1 MTHGVTRRE
10 VFQSTLAAA
19 GLAASGH
26 LVPSR
31 VEAAQ
36 PAAGSTER
44 IAVDPEILPLVQL
57 LEKAAP
63 DKTLIPVAVEQLAR
77 AAVPAAPGR
86 GLPAADPRRLLTTT
100 SGSSTRATRRA
111 WT

>member
-31 VEAAQ
+31 VEGAQ

-57 LEKAAP
+57 LEKTAP
-63 DKTLIPVAVEQLAR
+63 DR
-77 AAVPAAPGR
+77 AHPGR
-86 GLPAADPRRLLTTT
+86 GGATGAGCRTGGSWPQSSCRRSAAAPPTT
-100 SGSSTRATRRA
+100 SGSSTRSTRRA